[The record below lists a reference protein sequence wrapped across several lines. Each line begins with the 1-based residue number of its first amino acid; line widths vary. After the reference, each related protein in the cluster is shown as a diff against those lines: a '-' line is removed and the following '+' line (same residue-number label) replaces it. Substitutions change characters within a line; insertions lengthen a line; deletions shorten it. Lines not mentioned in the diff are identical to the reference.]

1 MILSFESQGTEDIF
15 NGKDT
20 QSARETCPENLW
32 RMAFRKLD
40 LLDSVKSLQELS
52 VPGGGRLVELS
63 GDRAGQYGIQIDEEY
78 QICFIWTDLT
88 RLRQVTITTIIQRYL

>member
-1 MILSFESQGTEDIF
+1 MILSFETQGTEDIF

-20 QSARETCPENLW
+20 LKARETCPENLW
-32 RMAFRKLD
+32 RTAFRKLD

-52 VPGGGRLVELS
+52 VPVGGRVVELS
-63 GDRAGQYGIQIDEEY
+63 GSRAGQYGIRIDEEY

-88 RLRQVTITTIIQRYL
+88 RLRQVTISRIDQRCL